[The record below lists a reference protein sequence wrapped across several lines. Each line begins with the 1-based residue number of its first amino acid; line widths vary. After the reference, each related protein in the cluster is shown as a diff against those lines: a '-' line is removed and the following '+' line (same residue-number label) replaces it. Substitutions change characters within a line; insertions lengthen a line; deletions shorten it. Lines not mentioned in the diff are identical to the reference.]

1 MSTMGIAVVSSKHT
15 ARSKMPEEEV
25 RAPWL
30 AAYTLPRHE
39 RQVAKQLTE
48 RDITSFLPT
57 YRSARRWKDRRKV
70 LEVPLFPSYLFV
82 QINPDNRLD
91 LLRLPGVVG
100 LVCFQ
105 GKPAPVANSEIE
117 NLRQGLS
124 GGISVHPHPYLK
136 VGRKVRICSGSMAGV
151 EGILVRKRDCA
162 RIVLSISLLQRSISL
177 DIDEADVEPVN

>member
-1 MSTMGIAVVSSKHT
+1 MEIAVVSSKHT

-82 QINPDNRLD
+82 QINPDHRLD

-124 GGISVHPHPYLK
+124 GGISLHPHPYLK